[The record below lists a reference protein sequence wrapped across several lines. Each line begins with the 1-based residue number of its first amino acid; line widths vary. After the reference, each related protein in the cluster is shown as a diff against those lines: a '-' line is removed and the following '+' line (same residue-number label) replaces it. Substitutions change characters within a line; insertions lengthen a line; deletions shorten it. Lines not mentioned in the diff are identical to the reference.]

1 MREESVN
8 MSAHACRR
16 LATDPNGKIHIYYK
30 FIGIR
35 STFYTIVKIKLCIV
49 TPNNSLIR
57 PEKL

>member
-30 FIGIR
+30 FNGIR

-57 PEKL
+57 PENL